1 MSATSSASAART
13 PAASDESGASTP
25 HTMQRDTPS
34 RRRRRWILSALAG
47 CVAALGGYAVWT
59 HTHPVRLTASI
70 EIEADPEQVWAVLTD
85 FDAYPRWNPF
95 ITEAAVTSGDG
106 LRPGATMRNRL
117 EQDGE
122 ATTFT
127 PTVLKASA
135 GRELRWLGKVGPGWI
150 ADGEHYFVI
159 ERTGRDTVRL
169 TQGEE
174 FTGVA
179 VPFVADSV
187 RNDTLPQFRAMNSA
201 LKERIEQVAAR

>member
-1 MSATSSASAART
+1 MSATSSASVPT
-13 PAASDESGASTP
+13 PAASVASGP
-25 HTMQRDTPS
+25 HATQRDTPP

-85 FDAYPRWNPF
+85 FDSYPRWNPF
-95 ITEAAVTSGDG
+95 LTEAVVTSDDG

-117 EQDGE
+117 EQKGE
-122 ATTFT
+122 AGTFT
-127 PTVLKASA
+127 PTVLTVST

-150 ADGEHYFVI
+150 GDGEHRFVI
-159 ERTGRDTVRL
+159 ERTGRGTVRF
-169 TQGEE
+169 TQSEK
-174 FTGVA
+174 FSGVA
-179 VPFVADSV
+179 VPFAADSL

-201 LKERIEQVAAR
+201 LKERVEQLAAR

>member
-1 MSATSSASAART
+1 MSATSSAPAHT
-13 PAASDESGASTP
+13 PQP
-25 HTMQRDTPS
+25 HTPQPHIPQAGAPP
-34 RRRRRWILSALAG
+34 RRRRRRILLALAA
-47 CVAALGGYAVWT
+47 VAAVLAGYAGWT

-70 EIEADPEQVWAVLTD
+70 EIEARPEQVWAVLTD

-117 EQDGE
+117 EHEGE

-127 PTVLKASA
+127 PTVLEASA

-150 ADGEHYFVI
+150 ADGEHSFVI
-159 ERTGRDTVRL
+159 ERTGHGTVRL
-169 TQGEE
+169 TQSEK

-179 VPFVADSV
+179 VPFVTGSL
-187 RNDTLPQFRAMNSA
+187 NDETLPQFRAMNSA
-201 LKERIEQVAAR
+201 LKQRVEHLAAR